1 MTQPPF
7 GPPPGGQGPP
17 DRTPLPPPV
26 PPGPMDPP
34 PGQAPGAQQWQ
45 QPAPPQQWQQP
56 PQQQPQWQQLPPEQL
71 ARMHQPGVV
80 PLRPLTL
87 GDIFGGALQT
97 MRRNPEATIGM
108 GFIVLAVLLVPS
120 LLLSLLLGNVL
131 TGMSD
136 LDVQALQLTLGAIFS
151 GLSSITLT
159 GMIVHVVGEAVLGDR
174 AGLGD
179 TWRAVRSR
187 LLALV
192 GTVLLIGLMTVIAAV
207 ALVLLIVLIVA
218 ALGDSALS
226 VLLVV
231 LLSLGALVGLVWAA
245 CRLSLAPAPVVL
257 ERVGPWRGIA
267 RAWTLSTGGQGW
279 RIVGITMLAGIVT
292 AILAGVIQVPITGA
306 LIAALGP
313 AWLDPLSPAA
323 LVTDHALQL
332 VVGALTIPFTA
343 GVTALLYLDQRIRR
357 EGLDV
362 SLVRSAQ
369 ARAAQRSG

>member
-1 MTQPPF
+1 MTQPPL
-7 GPPPGGQGPP
+7 GPPPGDPGRP
-17 DRTPLPPPV
+17 DRPPLPPPV
-26 PPGPMDPP
+26 PPGPADGGAPSQP
-34 PGQAPGAQQWQ
+34 PGWS
-45 QPAPPQQWQQP
+45 QPSW
-56 PQQQPQWQQLPPEQL
+56 QQQPTPHQPQWHQLPPEQL

-108 GFIVLAVLLVPS
+108 GFIVLAVLLAPS
-120 LLLSLLLGNVL
+120 LLLSLLMSNAL
-131 TGMSD
+131 TSLSD
-136 LDVQALQLTLGAIFS
+136 VDLQAVNLLLSTIFS
-151 GLSSITLT
+151 SLASIALT

-179 TWRAVRSR
+179 TWRAVRGR

-192 GTVLLIGLMTVIAAV
+192 GTVLLMGVLAVIAII
-207 ALVLLIVLIVA
+207 ALVVVIAGLVA
-218 ALGDSALS
+218 VGDGAL
-226 VLLVV
+226 VILLVV
-231 LLSLGALVGLVWAA
+231 LLSIAAVVGFVWAA

-257 ERVGPWRGIA
+257 ERIGPWKGIA
-267 RAWTLSTGGQGW
+267 RAWSLSRGGQGW
-279 RIVGITMLAGIVT
+279 RIVGITILAGIVT
-292 AILAGVIQVPITGA
+292 SVLAAVVQLPVA
-306 LIAALGP
+306 AAVMAALGP
-313 AWLDPLSPAA
+313 TGMMDPMSPTL

-362 SLVRSAQ
+362 SLVRAAQ
-369 ARAAQRSG
+369 ERAASRSR